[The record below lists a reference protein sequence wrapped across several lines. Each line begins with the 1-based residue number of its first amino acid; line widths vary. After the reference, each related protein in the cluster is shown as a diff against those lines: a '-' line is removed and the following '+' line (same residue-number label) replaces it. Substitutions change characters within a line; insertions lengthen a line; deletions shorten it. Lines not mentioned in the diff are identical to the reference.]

1 VSKVVSGT
9 NPGTSN
15 ILQAQKFQNLDDNDS
30 DDELGEESLLETP
43 LDKIEPYQLFRDALL
58 SKSAILYVEGK
69 SLTLSELQQE
79 QPQLYE
85 TLTTNLNPDEQTIVQ
100 GVVHQAEANAAAAA
114 AALQAPGVVINGAP

>member
-58 SKSAILYVEGK
+58 SKSAIL
-69 SLTLSELQQE
+69 
-79 QPQLYE
+79 
-85 TLTTNLNPDEQTIVQ
+85 
-100 GVVHQAEANAAAAA
+100 
-114 AALQAPGVVINGAP
+114 

>member
-1 VSKVVSGT
+1 L
-9 NPGTSN
+9 
-15 ILQAQKFQNLDDNDS
+15 I
-30 DDELGEESLLETP
+30 
-43 LDKIEPYQLFRDALL
+43 
-58 SKSAILYVEGK
+58 

-79 QPQLYE
+79 QPQLYN

>member
-1 VSKVVSGT
+1 MVSGT
-9 NPGTSN
+9 NPETSN
-15 ILQAQKFQNLDDNDS
+15 ISQAQKFQNLDDNDS

-58 SKSAILYVEGK
+58 SKSAILYVEEK

-114 AALQAPGVVINGAP
+114 AALQAPGVVINGTP

>member
-1 VSKVVSGT
+1 MVSGT
-9 NPGTSN
+9 NPETSN
-15 ILQAQKFQNLDDNDS
+15 ISKAQKFQNLDDNDS

-58 SKSAILYVEGK
+58 SKSAILYVEEK

-114 AALQAPGVVINGAP
+114 AALQAPGVAINGAP